1 MLSHRLSAKYTLDR
15 TRIRIPVSTRFL
27 ISLLTMTVATE
38 SSYLSQKGL
47 SGDIQRPLGICMM
60 GAGSFF
66 TNSIL
71 RDVVL
76 IPGSLGGE
84 LRLVDVDEG
93 RLELARAL
101 MERIVEA
108 SGDAGKWA
116 VRASLDRAPLLEGAD
131 YVINSIEVSGLQC
144 VRWDNDIPLKYGVSQ
159 NIGDTLGPGGLFKAL
174 RTVPTW
180 LEILADCERYCPDAV
195 VLNYT
200 NPMNVMVL
208 AAARSSKMRVV
219 GLCHSVQGTS
229 RMLARYAGVPYEE
242 MVWQCAGINHLAW
255 FTELRGPDGGD
266 LYPRLLELAADRS
279 SEFAQAEP
287 VRTDVMLHF
296 GGFVTESSG
305 HLSEYL
311 PYYRKRA
318 DLLQKYTDTGYRGE
332 EGFYANN
339 WPTWRRQQD
348 ERRKRMISGEEPL
361 DLSRSLEYGA
371 WIIEAIEKDDPI
383 EIHGNVAPN
392 TGLIDNLMP
401 DGCVEVACTVDRR
414 GVTPGRVDRLPKQ
427 MAAICESNM
436 RCFDLMADACLERSK
451 SLAIQSL
458 LLDPLTAAVCSPAEI
473 RAMAEEMFEAEDEFL
488 PGFG

>member
-1 MLSHRLSAKYTLDR
+1 MA
-15 TRIRIPVSTRFL
+15 
-27 ISLLTMTVATE
+27 VASQ

-47 SGDIQRPLGICMM
+47 AGAIERRLTVCMM

-76 IPGSLGGE
+76 IPDSCGGE

-101 MERIVEA
+101 MERIVDA
-108 SGDAGKWA
+108 SGGAGKWEI
-116 VRASLDRAPLLEGAD
+116 RASLDRAPILEGAD

-159 NIGDTLGPGGLFKAL
+159 NIGDTIGPGGLFKAM

-180 LEILADCERYCPDAV
+180 LDILADCERYCPEAV

-208 AAARSSKMRVV
+208 AAARFSKMKVV

-229 RMLARYAGVPYEE
+229 RMLARYADVPYEKME
-242 MVWQCAGINHLAW
+242 WKCAGINHLAW
-255 FTELRGPDGGD
+255 FTELRGPDGED
-266 LYPRLLELAADRS
+266 IYQRLKAQAADRS
-279 SEFAQAEP
+279 SEFAKAEP

-296 GGFVTESSG
+296 GAFVTESSG

-311 PYYRKRA
+311 PYYRKRR
-318 DLLQKYTDTGYRGE
+318 DLLQRYTDTGYRGE
-332 EGFYANN
+332 ESFYANN
-339 WPTWRRQQD
+339 WPTWRQQQD

-361 DLSRSLEYGA
+361 DLNRSLEYGA
-371 WIIEAIEKDDPI
+371 WIIEAIEKDVPI

-392 TGLIDNLMP
+392 NGLIDNLMP

-414 GVTPGRVDRLPKQ
+414 GVTPGRSERLPKQ

-451 SLAIQSL
+451 ALAVQSL
-458 LLDPLTAAVCSPAEI
+458 MLDPLTAAVCSPAEI
-473 RAMAEEMFEAEDEFL
+473 QAMADEMFEAEADYL
-488 PGFG
+488 PGFR

>member
-1 MLSHRLSAKYTLDR
+1 MTPLATIPELQELHSGRSLIRLPSEQNVPFTPRVRAIVD
-15 TRIRIPVSTRFL
+15 
-27 ISLLTMTVATE
+27 TE
-38 SSYLSQKGL
+38 EF
-47 SGDIQRPLGICMM
+47 QRLNGPPLG
-60 GAGSFF
+60 
-66 TNSIL
+66 
-71 RDVVL
+71 
-76 IPGSLGGE
+76 E
-84 LRLVDVDEG
+84 
-93 RLELARAL
+93 
-101 MERIVEA
+101 IVERLRMTH
-108 SGDAGKWA
+108 K
-116 VRASLDRAPLLEGAD
+116 L
-131 YVINSIEVSGLQC
+131 
-144 VRWDNDIPLKYGVSQ
+144 
-159 NIGDTLGPGGLFKAL
+159 PG
-174 RTVPTW
+174 TP
-180 LEILADCERYCPDAV
+180 
-195 VLNYT
+195 
-200 NPMNVMVL
+200 
-208 AAARSSKMRVV
+208 
-219 GLCHSVQGTS
+219 
-229 RMLARYAGVPYEE
+229 
-242 MVWQCAGINHLAW
+242 
-255 FTELRGPDGGD
+255 
-266 LYPRLLELAADRS
+266 
-279 SEFAQAEP
+279 
-287 VRTDVMLHF
+287 
-296 GGFVTESSG
+296 
-305 HLSEYL
+305 
-311 PYYRKRA
+311 A